1 MGELMKCLVVGH
13 LTRDVIVRGSSF
25 ETRIGGGAYYSAAA
39 LSRFCDVEVLTSYG
53 GDFPEEWVKVLEEMG
68 ITVNAIPGE
77 RSTTYRLEY
86 FDASRR
92 ELTLISTAAK
102 IDEVPDGRYD
112 IIVLNPVAGEIGK
125 NAIESAKERGKLI
138 GADVQGFIRQP
149 LPGKVRATGIPFE
162 VFRGI
167 HVLHADVSEAGYIRG
182 LDPEGVE
189 VLLISN
195 GEEEGT
201 VYRRGRAYRYRPAVV
216 RVEETTGA
224 GDVFLAA
231 FTYFYREC
239 PFVQA
244 LKKAGAF
251 TALFL
256 KYRHFDFPEYELN
269 ETAMRVHVKPLERKA
284 L

>member
-1 MGELMKCLVVGH
+1 MKCLVVGH

-53 GDFPEEWVKVLEEMG
+53 GDFPEGWVESLEEMG
-68 ITVNAIPGE
+68 ITVNAIPAE

-86 FDASRR
+86 FDANRR

-102 IDEVPDGRYD
+102 IDELPDGRYD
-112 IIVLNPVAGEIGK
+112 IIVLNPVAGEIERRT
-125 NAIESAKERGKLI
+125 IESAKERGKLI

-149 LPGKVRATGIPFE
+149 LPGKVKVRGIPFE
-162 VFRGI
+162 AFRGI
-167 HVLHADVSEAGYIRG
+167 HILHADVSEAGYILG

-189 VLLISN
+189 VLLVSN
-195 GEEEGT
+195 GEEAGT
-201 VYRRGRAYRYRPAVV
+201 VYRKGRAYRYRPAVV
-216 RVEETTGA
+216 RVGETTGA

-231 FTYFYREC
+231 FAYFYREC
-239 PFVQA
+239 PFIQA
-244 LKKAGAF
+244 LKRAGAF

-256 KYRHFDFPEYELN
+256 KYRSFDFPEEELS
-269 ETAMRVHVKPLERKA
+269 ETARRVHVKPLERKA